1 MKILV
6 INGPNLNLLGI
17 REPEIYGL
25 RTYADL
31 EAFVAET
38 AKELGAEVEVR
49 QTNHEGVIVDWIQ
62 ECRGKFDALVLNAA
76 AYTHTSVAIHDAIK
90 AVQVRTVEVHL
101 SEPKNR
107 DDFRK
112 VSFIEAV
119 AEKTCSGRGF
129 ESYADA
135 IRHLCTFD
143 GHGGKVL

>member
-1 MKILV
+1 MLV
-6 INGPNLNLLGI
+6 INGPNLNLLGV
-17 REPEIYGL
+17 REPEIYGN
-25 RTYADL
+25 RSYADL
-31 EAFVAET
+31 VSFIEKI
-38 AKELGAEVEVR
+38 AKECDVEVEVR

-90 AVQVRTVEVHL
+90 AVQIRTVEVHL

-112 VSFIEAV
+112 VSFIESV

-135 IRHLCTFD
+135 IRHLTTD
-143 GHGGKVL
+143 